1 MLTNEAL
8 LRIYQ
13 SKLNVVDA
21 KLPIVDHD
29 DTDAY
34 AALIFEQSLLNGT
47 IYALSKQSPMKIDE
61 VHCDEYFCPSCGSE
75 NNCDEGKVDDRYCP
89 NCGQRLS
96 TEGTINEY

>member
-47 IYALSKQSPMKIDE
+47 IYALSQQSPMKIDE
-61 VHCDEYFCPSCGSE
+61 VH
-75 NNCDEGKVDDRYCP
+75 CDEGKVDDRYCP